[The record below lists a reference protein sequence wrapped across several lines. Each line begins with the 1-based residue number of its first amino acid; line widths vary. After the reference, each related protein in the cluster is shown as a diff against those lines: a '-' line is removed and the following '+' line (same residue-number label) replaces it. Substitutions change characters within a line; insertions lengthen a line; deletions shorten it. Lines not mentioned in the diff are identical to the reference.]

1 MRLDSLR
8 LKNFCQH
15 QELDWAFPDG
25 ITAISGP
32 NGSGKS
38 NAIKGAYAALTG
50 DFKRNEGVLSENIS
64 KTCSDKDESFVE
76 LAFSTAAGKAV
87 IKRYLR
93 PNKRSLIVNSN
104 PPLIG
109 DKEITSTIEGLIGVT
124 SDILSDYIF
133 VDQWQMFGIFTLP
146 KSDRLSALQSLYG
159 LNKAETCYDE
169 INRCSSKIL
178 VQAPSETV
186 EDLVAQIREKGL
198 LLNSLRESIAAIPST
213 DLDDS
218 DIQKSLSLVRRMKLI
233 KKDIKA
239 AEDKLSATNKD
250 LSDLELSRPTV
261 LEDLNKL
268 DLGKDSDMTL
278 AEYKRHK
285 SDWSTIR
292 EYDRAR
298 SVNESRLASLL
309 AEVGELKASYPIKPR
324 GYIESSGSDFER
336 FSNLSGLIEAKKQN
350 LEQLI
355 ANKECPVCGTTGDIL
370 ADAVSIL
377 SKYLVETSPLL
388 DDLKRSYQESR
399 EYDKLS
405 SACDIRLSTLSNQVL
420 LVESRLEAAR
430 PTAPSVTEED
440 VDKFIA
446 DYNRLKASFTSLSA
460 KLAGIDSA
468 IASSKAT
475 IEALT
480 SDIKDK
486 SEQCP
491 DTGIDYDEVEKDL
504 ATQVALV
511 ASCREKKIRFEEQ
524 ERALVDSV
532 DYLEGRR
539 EKLAGDIEEARLNKL
554 TKDHFDNL
562 KEVMHKSNLPKRLT
576 VNYLKKTVVKMN
588 EYLEDFNAPFR
599 IYSDDE
605 LVFWAKFNDGR
616 KLPAARLS
624 GGEKVVLALAFRLA
638 VQFGVAA
645 GVNLLVL
652 DEPTVGLDDDNIE
665 CLATAFN
672 RLRAMSKSSGLQV
685 LVVSHEKAMER
696 MCDHTLSLYK

>member
-1 MRLDSLR
+1 MRLDSLQ

-15 QELDWAFPDG
+15 QELSWVFPDG

-76 LAFSTAAGKAV
+76 LAFSTVAGKAI
-87 IKRYLR
+87 IKRHLR
-93 PNKRSLIVNSN
+93 PNKRSLVVNSN
-104 PPLIG
+104 SPIIG

-169 INRCSSKIL
+169 LNRCSSKIL

-198 LLNSLRESIAAIPST
+198 LLSSLRESIAAISEA

-218 DIQKSLSLVRRMKLI
+218 NIQKSLSLVQRMRLI
-233 KKDIKA
+233 KKDINTSEGRLA
-239 AEDKLSATNKD
+239 IANKD
-250 LSDLELSRPTV
+250 LLELELDRPIV
-261 LEDLNKL
+261 LEELNKL
-268 DLGKDSDMTL
+268 YLGKDSEMTL

-285 SDWSTIR
+285 SQWVTIKD
-292 EYDRAR
+292 YDKTR
-298 SVNESRLASLL
+298 SINENRLALL
-309 AEVGELKASYPIKPR
+309 LSEVKELKLFYPLKPS
-324 GYIESSGSDFER
+324 GYIQSSGSDFER

-370 ADAVSIL
+370 ADAVSVL
-377 SKYLVETSPLL
+377 SKYLLETSPLL
-388 DDLKRSYQESR
+388 DDLKRCYQESR
-399 EYDKLS
+399 EYDKSLL
-405 SACDIRLSTLSNQVL
+405 ACDTKLATLNNQAL
-420 LVESRLEAAR
+420 LIESKLEATR
-430 PTAPSVTEED
+430 PLAPTITEED
-440 VDKFIA
+440 VDKFIS
-446 DYNRLKASFTSLSA
+446 DYTRLKTSFTFLST
-460 KLAGIDSA
+460 KLAGIDLA
-468 IASSKAT
+468 IASNKA
-475 IEALT
+475 IVVALM
-480 SDIKDK
+480 SDIRDK
-486 SEQCP
+486 LEQCP
-491 DTGIDYDEVEKDL
+491 DTSIDYDEMEMRL
-504 ATQVALV
+504 QAQVALV
-511 ASCREKKIRFEEQ
+511 ASCREKKIRSEEQ
-524 ERALVDSV
+524 ERAFLDSV
-532 DYLEGRR
+532 NYLEGRR
-539 EKLAGDIEEARLNKL
+539 RKLIGDIEEARLNKV